1 MQDENRIYLSDS
13 LKDIID
19 IEEIP
24 QKQQNKKNNITSN
37 FILQTQYST
46 KKIISLPLEYIEKNK
61 KIILKSII
69 YNIDFN
75 QLISEHILDISIT
88 SDTNTLKYFSCEN
101 YSIYKKIKKLNENNY
116 ILILK
121 LKEIKDE

>member
-13 LKDIID
+13 LKDILD
-19 IEEIP
+19 LEETEKKIEV
-24 QKQQNKKNNITSN
+24 KNNIN
-37 FILQTQYST
+37 FVSIQTQNSLNKIFTIPIQYEE
-46 KKIISLPLEYIEKNK
+46 KK
-61 KIILKSII
+61 KSIKLKLLI
-69 YNIDFN
+69 QNNHFN
-75 QLISEHILDISIT
+75 QLISENILDISFLFNLNI
-88 SDTNTLKYFSCEN
+88 LKYFSCEN